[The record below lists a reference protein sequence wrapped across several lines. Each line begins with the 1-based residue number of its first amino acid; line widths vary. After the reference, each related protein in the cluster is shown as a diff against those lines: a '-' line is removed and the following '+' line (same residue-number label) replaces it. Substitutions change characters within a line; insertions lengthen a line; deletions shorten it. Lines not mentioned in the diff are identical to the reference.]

1 LVYVAA
7 RLEEAMK
14 LEQVFSERSID
25 YAVEPDTYT
34 GGVVFRTERVGAFFY
49 VAESDLDRVRAA
61 MTENGF
67 RPYQP

>member
-1 LVYVAA
+1 MVYVAA